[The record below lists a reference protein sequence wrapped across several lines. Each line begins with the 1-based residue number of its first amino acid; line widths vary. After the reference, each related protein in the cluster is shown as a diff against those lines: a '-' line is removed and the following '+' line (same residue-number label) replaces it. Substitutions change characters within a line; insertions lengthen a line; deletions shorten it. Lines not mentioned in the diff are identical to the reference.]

1 MNKEN
6 IEFIARIEWADKSY
20 DTRATIIFGSS
31 TSQEILIHLHL
42 DEMDICP
49 PELPRILK
57 LSSLS
62 LDSNGNT
69 TYSINATPTFNIHS
83 RWSQNHNTGVGKHT
97 VVTRPESLETTQFIP
112 GERDSDDEQF
122 CYFWITDSKLLSLG
136 NNFRTN
142 CDGTIEILFKAEF
155 FLELIPD
162 INFIFTEYYSFSKPS
177 DENIRTIRSC
187 LMAKF
192 EGKTERDLGLN
203 LLPDID
209 ILLSLVSF
217 SARRRIMCWGYKILV
232 ENELSEFYRNN
243 ISVPSKEEDKS
254 INSMLL
260 HGENFHDFLK
270 KTWKSVIDSR
280 IFFENEIEKA
290 IAAISILEVYSVVVL
305 SILLEWILGFFE
317 VIEVVAKIFCDVYSY
332 LFEAISKIVPKTN
345 STIESEYL
353 RYYSALENLIN
364 AHRKLADISF
374 ILDEQSWIKFEK
386 HLKASIKSYDILS
399 NSPKKRNLIY
409 QKLKELNRVSFNTA
423 FNSFLEEYTVEIG
436 DLCPL
441 EKLSAIRNRIVHGEV
456 LDSEKLDLIV
466 FALYHLQWT
475 VERCL
480 LRFLDWEIERSHV
493 SSSHLQHTQQ
503 TYIDREHGLN
513 MINEIY

>member
-20 DTRATIIFGSS
+20 DTRATIIFRGS

-57 LSSLS
+57 LSSLT

-83 RWSQNHNTGVGKHT
+83 RWSQNLNTGVGKHT
-97 VVTRPESLETTQFIP
+97 AITRPENLEITQFIS
-112 GERDSDDEQF
+112 GNNEKQC
-122 CYFWITDSKLLSLG
+122 CYFWITDSELLASE
-136 NNFRTN
+136 NAFRTN
-142 CDGTIEILFKAEF
+142 YDGTVTILWKRELSLEIV
-155 FLELIPD
+155 PD
-162 INFIFTEYYSFSKPS
+162 LDFIFTEHYSFSKLA
-177 DENIRTIRSC
+177 DENTKTVTSS

-192 EGKTERDLGLN
+192 EGETKRELGLH
-203 LLPDID
+203 LLPNID

-217 SARRRIMCWGYKILV
+217 SERRRIVCLGYQRLV
-232 ENELSEFYRNN
+232 RNELRKFYRNN
-243 ISVPSKEEDKS
+243 ISIPSKEGNRSSDLLLLYGED
-254 INSMLL
+254 
-260 HGENFHDFLK
+260 FHDFIK
-270 KTWKSVIDSR
+270 KTWKSILTSR
-280 IFFENEIEKA
+280 TYFENEIGKSIDA
-290 IAAISILEVYSVVVL
+290 IVLILDLHPVVL
-305 SILLEWILGFFE
+305 SRIFSAWTL
-317 VIEVVAKIFCDVYSY
+317 KIFDVIKVLGEIICDVYNY
-332 LFEAISKIVPKTN
+332 LFNAISKIFPKTN

-364 AHRKLADISF
+364 AHRKLVGISL

-386 HLKASIKSYDILS
+386 HLKASIKGYDVLS
-399 NSPKKRNLIY
+399 NCPEKRNFIY
-409 QKLKELNRVSFNTA
+409 QKLKELNRISFNTA
-423 FNSFLEEYTVEIG
+423 FDSFLEEYNVEIG

-441 EKLSAIRNRIVHGEV
+441 KKLSSIRNRIVHGEV

-493 SSSHLQHTQQ
+493 SSSHLEHTQQ
-503 TYIDREHGLN
+503 AYIGREHGLN